1 METTNNKRSELADN
15 FFTLHE
21 QGENY
26 VLKKNGQFCQCPYR
40 SPQLMPGKIH
50 GTAELQVPTCSNA
63 CQFFNII
70 THFGT
75 DKLSDEKPLTEVY
88 LTCSGGV
95 SFLIQNESNE
105 LLKL

>member
-1 METTNNKRSELADN
+1 METKKNSKLADN

-26 VLKKNGQFCQCPYR
+26 VLKKNGQFCQCPFR
-40 SPQLMPGKIH
+40 SPQVVPGKIH
-50 GTAELQVPTCSNA
+50 GTAELQILTCSNA

-70 THFGT
+70 THYGT
-75 DKLSDEKPLTEVY
+75 DNKAEEKEMVEVY

-105 LLKL
+105 LLNL